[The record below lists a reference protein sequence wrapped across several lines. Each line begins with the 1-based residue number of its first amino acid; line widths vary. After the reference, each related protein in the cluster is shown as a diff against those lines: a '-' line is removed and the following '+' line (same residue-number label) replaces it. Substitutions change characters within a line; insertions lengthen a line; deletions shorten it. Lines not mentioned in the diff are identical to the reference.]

1 MHFPLTSLSL
11 LSHSIKPLAKRT
23 TVLATTLAAALT
35 FTLTGCANMDVN
47 TYAQEKPAL
56 QLEQYFNGR
65 LVGHGVF
72 MDRGGEVKRRF
83 VVVINATVVGDTI
96 TLDEQFTWSDGVKD
110 ARVWTLKKQPPTAAT
125 STRASGA
132 TSSVQRWQGTAADVV
147 GAATGTV
154 AGNALNWR
162 YVLALPVYGKTYH
175 MDFDD
180 WMYLVDDKVMINK
193 AVMSKF
199 GVRLG
204 EVLISFTKG

>member
-1 MHFPLTSLSL
+1 MKYFKNRFKQLG
-11 LSHSIKPLAKRT
+11 LA
-23 TVLATTLAAALT
+23 LIATITLG
-35 FTLTGCANMDVN
+35 GCANMDVS

-56 QLEQYFNGR
+56 KLEQYFNGK
-65 LVGHGVF
+65 LMGHGIF

-83 VVVINATVVGDTI
+83 VVAITGTVTDNGNTI
-96 TLDEQFTWSDGVKD
+96 VLDEQFSWSDGVKD
-110 ARVWTLKKQPPTAAT
+110 ARVWTLKKQPN
-125 STRASGA
+125 GD
-132 TSSVQRWQGTAADVV
+132 WHGTAGDVV
-147 GAATGTV
+147 GFATGKV

-162 YVLALPVYGKTYH
+162 YVLALPVDGKVYN

-204 EVLISFTKG
+204 EVLISFTKQ